1 MRSQRSSTQSAPFL
15 GFILPAAA
23 LLSAAGLAWEI
34 DLTRFASAILSYHY
48 AFVAI
53 SLAVSGSGLGA
64 ALVYALPEAPGRRLA
79 APAVLGACVAFLLT
93 AALLPSLANQGS
105 TAALALLALL
115 PFVGLGAAMAS
126 LFRAQAAQ
134 APRLYGADLL
144 GAGAGALGA
153 VAGLNARGPF
163 GLLLACAA
171 LAALAGLLLSP
182 LVGDP
187 AARSRALHRAW
198 RLALVSLLLLGFSG
212 LALAVQV
219 TRGPLALDYAAMR
232 NAPPDKTII
241 PILRDHTQGARV
253 IDTRWDAFARTDV
266 VATNDPSRR
275 LVFLDGGAGSYMLAW
290 DGKLSSQT
298 GLRTDLEFLP
308 FLLGPHDNVLV
319 IGAGGGI
326 DVLRALE
333 AGAKHVTAVELNG
346 ATVSAVRAAGA
357 YNGNIL
363 NRPEVTTV
371 VDDGRHFLQHSH
383 EHFDV
388 ILLNLVYTGAA
399 EDSGHALTE
408 SYLFTTEAFRL
419 YLDHLTPH
427 GRIGII
433 GHQGLEGLRALVTG
447 LQALHENGYSY
458 AGALLR
464 STALMTNNDNPEARP
479 TLAVIQA
486 APFIQSEV
494 TMLRSRGTGDLNL
507 QPFYVPYMYQGQFKD
522 MATGGQTMATFL
534 QGSDYNVAPTSDNQ
548 PFFFDFSFGLPDGL
562 DTALWAAALLVAGL
576 LASVFFLRE
585 SQPIRPGQRR
595 FAIWTLSLY
604 MALLGIGFMCIEIP
618 VIQRFI
624 LILGTPVLAFTVVV
638 GTLLIGAGLGSMLS
652 ARLFTRRA
660 FPAPLAA
667 ALAALAVPALVATV
681 QPSLLSLGS
690 GAAILASIAL
700 LLPLGVV
707 LGMPFPIGLRIAAE
721 ALPGDVALFWSLN
734 ALFSVLGSV
743 GAAAIAV
750 QAGFSTVLLC
760 GVLCYLGAAI
770 VLLYHDRAPSA
781 VAVIRH

>member
-1 MRSQRSSTQSAPFL
+1 MRSQPSSTQSAPFL
-15 GFILPAAA
+15 AFILPAAA

-79 APAVLGACVAFLLT
+79 APAALGACAAFLLT
-93 AALLPSLANQGS
+93 AALLPSLADQGS

-115 PFVGLGAAMAS
+115 PFVGLGAGMAS
-126 LFRAQAAQ
+126 LFRAQAGQ

-144 GAGAGALGA
+144 GAGAGALCA
-153 VAGLNARGPF
+153 VPGLNVLGPF

-187 AARSRALHRAW
+187 ASRSRALHRAS
-198 RLALVSLLLLGFSG
+198 RLALLSLLLLGFSG
-212 LALAVQV
+212 LAVAAQAA
-219 TRGPLALDYAAMR
+219 RGPLALDYAAMR
-232 NAPPDKTII
+232 NAPPDKTIV
-241 PILRDHTQGARV
+241 PILRDRTQGARV

-290 DGKLSSQT
+290 DGQLSSQT
-298 GLRTDLEFLP
+298 GLRSDLESLP

-383 EHFDV
+383 QHFDV

-408 SYLFTTEAFRL
+408 SYLFTTEAFQL
-419 YLDHLTPH
+419 YLDHLTPR
-427 GRIGII
+427 GRIGVI

-486 APFIQSEV
+486 APFTQSEV

-507 QPFYVPYMYQGQFKD
+507 QPFYVPSMYQGQFKE
-522 MATGGQTMATFL
+522 MATGSQTLATFL
-534 QGSDYNVAPTSDNQ
+534 QGSDYDVSPTSDNQ

-562 DTALWAAALLVAGL
+562 DTALWAAALLVVGL

-585 SQPIRPGQRR
+585 SQPIRPG
-595 FAIWTLSLY
+595 
-604 MALLGIGFMCIEIP
+604 
-618 VIQRFI
+618 
-624 LILGTPVLAFTVVV
+624 
-638 GTLLIGAGLGSMLS
+638 
-652 ARLFTRRA
+652 
-660 FPAPLAA
+660 
-667 ALAALAVPALVATV
+667 
-681 QPSLLSLGS
+681 
-690 GAAILASIAL
+690 
-700 LLPLGVV
+700 
-707 LGMPFPIGLRIAAE
+707 
-721 ALPGDVALFWSLN
+721 
-734 ALFSVLGSV
+734 
-743 GAAAIAV
+743 
-750 QAGFSTVLLC
+750 
-760 GVLCYLGAAI
+760 
-770 VLLYHDRAPSA
+770 
-781 VAVIRH
+781 